1 MVYGKN
7 LRRFF
12 MFSGVLLFSLLVR
25 NVFILCGFL
34 LIFNKG
40 FIFFDIG
47 ILLVIL
53 DKNEIS

>member
-7 LRRFF
+7 LRRFL

-25 NVFILCGFL
+25 NVFILRGFL

>member
-1 MVYGKN
+1 
-7 LRRFF
+7 

-25 NVFILCGFL
+25 NVFILRGFL

-53 DKNEIS
+53 DKNEIL